1 MVYARVAQL
10 EEQPSPKGQV
20 RCSSHP
26 TSATE
31 NNVFQNNIFRTI
43 FYKRYMKF
51 YDDVDTDVQTEK
63 KQKKQKEIVLTEEE
77 KKSRANSLICKD
89 VDNKNILGYLSDN
102 SLSVKY
108 DKSSGDYVVY
118 NNNSEIIFFDILTI
132 RQYEENKWSKYMYAD
147 ELSF

>member
-1 MVYARVAQL
+1 
-10 EEQPSPKGQV
+10 
-20 RCSSHP
+20 
-26 TSATE
+26 
-31 NNVFQNNIFRTI
+31 
-43 FYKRYMKF
+43 MKF